1 MSAGTALAV
10 RTDDLDRLARLG
22 KWLALAESKQTS
34 PEARG
39 ASAAL
44 RFYYAEALGLPPMA
58 AAELNVIDGKLV
70 VSALLLRALAEERGY
85 RVERDPSSD
94 ATSCT
99 AVLYRESGRGNRGEI
114 GRATFTIEQAKQAG
128 LAGKT
133 NWRTY
138 PDRMLWARASTNVI
152 RDYAPA
158 VAVGI
163 VTDEEMADRV
173 DDPNVIE
180 GVADEAPDVDWPMAD
195 QADPYDA
202 ERMAADEE
210 AAERGEG
217 GDPPDDEVDH

>member
-1 MSAGTALAV
+1 MTSTTVGLYHDA
-10 RTDDLDRLARLG
+10 DLDRLARLG
-22 KWLALAESKQTS
+22 KWLALAESKATS

-44 RFYYAEALGLPPMA
+44 RFYYAEHLGLPPMA

-70 VSALLLRALAEERGY
+70 VSALLLRALAEQRGY
-85 RVERDPSSD
+85 RVERDEASN

-99 AVLYRESGRGNRGEI
+99 AELYRGANLLGTS
-114 GRATFTIEQAKQAG
+114 TFTIEQAKQAG

-152 RDYAPA
+152 RDYVPA

-163 VTDEEMADRV
+163 VTAEEFADRDVV
-173 DDPNVIE
+173 DGDAY
-180 GVADEAPDVDWPMAD
+180 GVTSDEVDWPSD
-195 QADPYDA
+195 QRDLYDA
-202 ERMAADEE
+202 EQELAARE
-210 AAERGEG
+210 AGERGEQ
-217 GDPPDDEVDH
+217 GDPPDDAAD